1 MTLGSDQ
8 LDALDREYAR
18 FNASKAIGDPRES
31 SFREEEVGPLIVT
44 QDPMR
49 TSSYYHRVLGL
60 APESLGYLD
69 RAIALFQNP
78 ALELRIDVDES
89 HSPTLVDDLESRG
102 FAAGPQLVWLR
113 ADLGPGGTPAPTSAE
128 ALVRRLGPNE
138 QDSILPFLTLG
149 GPVDPTIWSAR
160 RHHHCTETF
169 RAFVVEEEGATRLL
183 VNEIA
188 PRVHNSGHWTMDAC
202 ITCQFEQHIR
212 AILGWPLGDPA
223 RHSDVVMENLIGHDA
238 DDWQAIASEKAACLH
253 LYGKAETRPGRK
265 MGHVNRLT
273 AKS

>member
-69 RAIALFQNP
+69 RAIALFQDP

-149 GPVDPTIWSAR
+149 GPVDPSTWSAR

-169 RAFVVEEEGATRLL
+169 RAFVVEEEGKPVAMATTFVGEHGLLFGNALTMPTHRRRGYQRALLRARLADAADL
-183 VNEIA
+183 GA
-188 PRVHNSGHWTMDAC
+188 PWVVTDVEPDTISLRNCEREGFKA
-202 ITCQFEQHIR
+202 IR
-212 AILGWPLGDPA
+212 QQVIW
-223 RHSDVVMENLIGHDA
+223 E
-238 DDWQAIASEKAACLH
+238 
-253 LYGKAETRPGRK
+253 
-265 MGHVNRLT
+265 RLSQVT
-273 AKS
+273 S